1 MRIVITGGFGFLG
14 RQVAEALLERR
25 TFDGLPIDRL
35 ILADKF
41 VPDESPL
48 TADPLVEVV
57 QGDLT
62 DRLAELFARPVDV
75 VIHLAAAVSAEC
87 EADFDLGMTANLDT
101 TRALLQ
107 AARAQSEAGGP
118 TVRLVLASSVAV
130 YGSTPHSPPTR
141 GGRVHAAHAA
151 VQLRRAEADLR
162 AAGRRV
168 HAPRIRGRPR
178 DAPDD
183 GVGAPRQAERGGLR
197 LPLGRGPRTP
207 RGPPGNVPGE
217 PGHTGGPGLP
227 RRTVE
232 GILRVAQAERGTQDG
247 QLTGNI
253 PVNLP
258 ALTVTVSEILHTL
271 REVAGN
277 AVADLVTVTPDSSI
291 ESIVGSW
298 PASFDNTRAAA
309 LGLSRPGLR
318 IGDPPVRRRPPGRG
332 HRRGVRGHVDRLT
345 PCSTRWTG
353 PCGSPIAS
361 PRCSP
366 RRSSRG
372 GSRRATSCRPRWSS
386 SSSSASA
393 AR

>member
-35 ILADKF
+35 TLADKF

-62 DRLAELFARPVDV
+62 DRLAELFAQPVDV

-130 YGSTPHSPPTR
+130 YGSDAALPLPPVVDESTLPTPQSSYGVQKRICEQLVAEYTR
-141 GGRVHAAHAA
+141 RGYVDGRVTRLMTVSVRPGKPNAAASGFLSG
-151 VQLRRAEADLR
+151 VVREPL
-162 AAGRRV
+162 AG
-168 HAPRIRGRPR
+168 
-178 DAPDD
+178 
-183 GVGAPRQAERGGLR
+183 
-197 LPLGRGPRTP
+197 LPATCPVSPATQVALAS
-207 RGPPGNVPGE
+207 
-217 PGHTGGPGLP
+217 P

-232 GILRVAQAERGTQDG
+232 GILRVAQAKRGSQDG

-309 LGLSRPGLR
+309 LGLSP
-318 IGDPPVRRRPPGRG
+318 DP
-332 HRRGVRGHVDRLT
+332 DF
-345 PCSTRWTG
+345 
-353 PCGSPIAS
+353 AS
-361 PRCSP
+361 VIRQYVADHPDAVTAEVSA
-366 RRSSRG
+366 
-372 GSRRATSCRPRWSS
+372 ATSID
-386 SSSSASA
+386 
-393 AR
+393 

>member
-62 DRLAELFARPVDV
+62 DRLAELFAQPVDV

-130 YGSTPHSPPTR
+130 YGSDAALPLPPVVDESTLPTPQSSYGVQKRICEQLVAEYTR
-141 GGRVHAAHAA
+141 RGYVDGRVTRLMTVSVRPGKPNAAASGFLSG
-151 VQLRRAEADLR
+151 VVREPL
-162 AAGRRV
+162 AGLPATCPV
-168 HAPRIRGRPR
+168 S
-178 DAPDD
+178 PDTQ
-183 GVGAPRQAERGGLR
+183 VALAS
-197 LPLGRGPRTP
+197 
-207 RGPPGNVPGE
+207 
-217 PGHTGGPGLP
+217 P

-271 REVAGN
+271 REVAGD

-309 LGLSRPGLR
+309 LGLSP
-318 IGDPPVRRRPPGRG
+318 DP
-332 HRRGVRGHVDRLT
+332 DF
-345 PCSTRWTG
+345 
-353 PCGSPIAS
+353 AS
-361 PRCSP
+361 VIRQYVADHPDAVTAEVSA
-366 RRSSRG
+366 
-372 GSRRATSCRPRWSS
+372 ATSID
-386 SSSSASA
+386 
-393 AR
+393 